1 MRDTFTVGTR
11 PPAVQLGAAGS
22 ALTAAAADPDGGAV
36 TSYAWDLDGDRAFD
50 DATGSTATALGGSH
64 LVGVMATDAGGDIGI
79 AYAPVTATSTP
90 SAPRF
95 AAKTKIAAV
104 RLAKLRSRGLTVT
117 VTCTAA
123 CRSTIVATVDK
134 ATAKRLKLG
143 RKLEIGRGSGK
154 GSRITVKLNAK
165 ALKALA
171 KTRSVKIK
179 LTVKTI
185 RVGTSQAVVTTKTVK
200 VKR

>member
-1 MRDTFTVGTR
+1 
-11 PPAVQLGAAGS
+11 
-22 ALTAAAADPDGGAV
+22 
-36 TSYAWDLDGDRAFD
+36 
-50 DATGSTATALGGSH
+50 
-64 LVGVMATDAGGDIGI
+64 
-79 AYAPVTATSTP
+79 
-90 SAPRF
+90 
-95 AAKTKIAAV
+95 
-104 RLAKLRSRGLTVT
+104 LTVN

-154 GSRITVKLNAK
+154 GPRITVKLNAK
-165 ALKALA
+165 ARKALA

-179 LTVKTI
+179 LAVRTT
-185 RVGTSQAVVTTKTVK
+185 RVGASQTVVTTKTVK